1 MTRAVE
7 VYKNRFI
14 AYSLGNFCTY
24 GGINVSGINGWAP
37 IIKVFTDSTGA
48 FFKAEVTP
56 TYQIAR
62 DRVKI
67 DVDNRVIKKIQD
79 LTKKDFPE
87 VPVRI
92 DDKGLITYIAHQDG
106 L

>member
-1 MTRAVE
+1 
-7 VYKNRFI
+7 VY
-14 AYSLGNFCTY
+14 A
-24 GGINVSGINGWAP
+24 NG
-37 IIKVFTDSTGA
+37 KGA
-48 FFKAEVTP
+48 FIKAEITP

-67 DVDNRVIKKIQD
+67 DTEKRVIKKIQE

-87 VPVRI
+87 VPIRI
-92 DDKGLITYIAHQDG
+92 DDNGLITYIANQDG

>member
-1 MTRAVE
+1 VA
-7 VYKNRFI
+7 
-14 AYSLGNFCTY
+14 
-24 GGINVSGINGWAP
+24 GINGWAP
-37 IIKVFTDSTGA
+37 IIKVYTNTTGR
-48 FFKAEVTP
+48 FLKAEITP

-67 DVDNRVIKKIQD
+67 DVDNRVIKKIQE

-92 DDKGLITYIAHQDG
+92 DGNGLITYIAQQDG